1 MLMEVDDPVPND
13 LLDEIRTTAKLDRLR
28 QVRL

>member
-1 MLMEVDDPVPND
+1 MIMGVDDPVPPD
-13 LLDEIRTTAKLDRLR
+13 LLEEIRTTAKLDRLR